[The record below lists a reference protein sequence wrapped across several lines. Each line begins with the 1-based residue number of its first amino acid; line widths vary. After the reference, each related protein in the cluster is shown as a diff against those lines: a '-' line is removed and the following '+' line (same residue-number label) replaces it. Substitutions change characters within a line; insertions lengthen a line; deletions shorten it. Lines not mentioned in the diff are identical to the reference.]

1 MAIGPELFEG
11 CVKHIYIHVYVYTR
25 EKEERELE
33 GEGKEKVGGH
43 RERERDLINK
53 AAALHVPQ
61 NTMYPLNFTGE
72 R

>member
-11 CVKHIYIHVYVYTR
+11 CIKHIYIHVYVYTR

-33 GEGKEKVGGH
+33 GEGKEKLGGT
-43 RERERDLINK
+43 ERGGDLINK

-72 R
+72 Q